1 MFPNLGKVAEG
12 RCELD
17 SYAKGWAT
25 HQMEHRDIKSEC
37 RLHCS
42 ESDSYKTAGVV
53 GVQCLYSRNYQMKTV
68 IKLFLALTFYNMIPK
83 AGRFI
88 KKTKLISY
96 TSGKPKGQGSAS
108 HGAFSCFV

>member
-1 MFPNLGKVAEG
+1 M
-12 RCELD
+12 
-17 SYAKGWAT
+17 
-25 HQMEHRDIKSEC
+25 
-37 RLHCS
+37 
-42 ESDSYKTAGVV
+42 
-53 GVQCLYSRNYQMKTV
+53 YSRNYQMKTV